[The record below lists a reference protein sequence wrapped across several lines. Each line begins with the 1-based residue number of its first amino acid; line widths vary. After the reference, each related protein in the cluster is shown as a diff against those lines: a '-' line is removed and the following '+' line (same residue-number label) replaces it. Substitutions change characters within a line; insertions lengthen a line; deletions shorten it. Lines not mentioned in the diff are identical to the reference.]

1 MSVNLISSRFISQ
14 PGVRDNAAQFGL
26 PPMQLHQQIE
36 NLAALLSRRRG
47 VANRNMADQNNKRK
61 RPELDR
67 DEHDMEVDEDGKDFI
82 FTAILHHM

>member
-1 MSVNLISSRFISQ
+1 M
-14 PGVRDNAAQFGL
+14 RDNAAQFGL

-36 NLAALLSRRRG
+36 NLAPLLRRSRG
-47 VANRNMADQNNKRK
+47 VANRNVVNQNNKRK

-82 FTAILHHM
+82 FIANLHHA